1 MIPDNKQVEK
11 DINQKNIKFILEL
24 FNSNKLIEAKKEIN
38 KQIEIYPDSSI
49 LYNILGAV
57 LSAQDQFDES
67 IKNYNKSIKINPDYA
82 QAYNNLGIVFQ
93 KLNRIFKKKGSVKN
107 MEYSKIKKIS
117 AQNKKPIPLLKD
129 LLKTSKN
136 KHPLFIEI
144 KPTFSKKLLQKLL
157 KETSKFSK
165 CVFISFKHENI
176 YNLLKI
182 KSNTKVGLS
191 FSPPTNVKTIIKKS
205 NNKKINCLILDKFFL
220 KNKNIQ
226 DLKIKKYYYTI
237 KTKSEFNKYS
247 KNNNLIF
254 ENL

>member
-1 MIPDNKQVEK
+1 MTH
-11 DINQKNIKFILEL
+11 
-24 FNSNKLIEAKKEIN
+24 LIIHRGIIN
-38 KQIEIYPDSSI
+38 KQYKENLLKSFKQSFKKGYGIETDIHATKDHEFI
-49 LYNILGAV
+49 CFH
-57 LSAQDQFDES
+57 DFT
-67 IKNYNKSIKINPDYA
+67 
-82 QAYNNLGIVFQ
+82 
-93 KLNRIFKKKGSVKN
+93 LNRIFKKKSSVKN
-107 MEYSKIKKIS
+107 MKYSQIKKIS

-136 KHPLFIEI
+136 KYPLFIEI

-176 YNLLKI
+176 YSLLKI
-182 KSNTKVGLS
+182 KNNTKVGLS
-191 FSPPTNVKTIIKKS
+191 FSQSTSFKTIIKKS
-205 NNKKINCLILDKFFL
+205 NNKKIDCFILDKFFL
-220 KNKNIQ
+220 KIKNIQ

-237 KTKSEFNKYS
+237 KTKLEFNKYS

>member
-1 MIPDNKQVEK
+1 MPH
-11 DINQKNIKFILEL
+11 L
-24 FNSNKLIEAKKEIN
+24 LIHR
-38 KQIEIYPDSSI
+38 
-49 LYNILGAV
+49 
-57 LSAQDQFDES
+57 
-67 IKNYNKSIKINPDYA
+67 
-82 QAYNNLGIVFQ
+82 GIVSKQYKENLLKSFKQ
-93 KLNRIFKKKGSVKN
+93 SFKKGYGIETDIHATKDHEFICFHDFTLNRIFKKKGSVKN

-117 AQNKKPIPLLKD
+117 TQNKKPIPLLKD

-136 KHPLFIEI
+136 KYPLFIEI

-165 CVFISFKHENI
+165 CVFISFKHKNI

-182 KSNTKVGLS
+182 KSNIKVGLS
-191 FSPPTNVKTIIKKS
+191 FSPPTSVKKIIKKL
-205 NNKKINCLILDKFFL
+205 NKKKIDCLILDKFFL
-220 KNKNIQ
+220 KNKSIN

>member
-1 MIPDNKQVEK
+1 MSHLIIHRGIVNKQSKENLLKSFKLSFKEGYGIETDIHVTK
-11 DINQKNIKFILEL
+11 DHKFIC
-24 FNSNKLIEAKKEIN
+24 FH
-38 KQIEIYPDSSI
+38 D
-49 LYNILGAV
+49 
-57 LSAQDQFDES
+57 FT
-67 IKNYNKSIKINPDYA
+67 
-82 QAYNNLGIVFQ
+82 
-93 KLNRIFKKKGSVKN
+93 LNRIFKKKESVKN
-107 MEYSKIKKIS
+107 MKYSKIKKIS
-117 AQNKKPIPLLKD
+117 TQNKKPIPLLKD
-129 LLKTSKN
+129 LLKISKN
-136 KHPLFIEI
+136 KYPLFIEI

-182 KSNTKVGLS
+182 KNTTKVGLS
-191 FSPPTNVKTIIKKS
+191 FSPPTNAKTIIKKS

-220 KNKNIQ
+220 KNKIIQ

-237 KTKSEFNKYS
+237 KSKLEFNKYS

>member
-1 MIPDNKQVEK
+1 MVHLIIHRGIVNKQYKENLLKSFKQSFKKGYGIETDIHATK
-11 DINQKNIKFILEL
+11 DNEFIC
-24 FNSNKLIEAKKEIN
+24 FH
-38 KQIEIYPDSSI
+38 D
-49 LYNILGAV
+49 
-57 LSAQDQFDES
+57 FT
-67 IKNYNKSIKINPDYA
+67 
-82 QAYNNLGIVFQ
+82 
-93 KLNRIFKKKGSVKN
+93 LNRIFKKRGSVKN

-117 AQNKKPIPLLKD
+117 IQNKKPIPLLKD
-129 LLKTSKN
+129 LLKISKN
-136 KHPLFIEI
+136 KYPLFIEI

-165 CVFISFKHENI
+165 CVFISFKHKNI

-191 FSPPTNVKTIIKKS
+191 FSPPTSVKTIIKKS
-205 NNKKINCLILDKFFL
+205 NNKKIDCLILDKFFL

-237 KTKSEFNKYS
+237 KTKSEFKKYNKNY
-247 KNNNLIF
+247 NLIF

>member
-1 MIPDNKQVEK
+1 M
-11 DINQKNIKFILEL
+11 
-24 FNSNKLIEAKKEIN
+24 
-38 KQIEIYPDSSI
+38 
-49 LYNILGAV
+49 
-57 LSAQDQFDES
+57 
-67 IKNYNKSIKINPDYA
+67 
-82 QAYNNLGIVFQ
+82 
-93 KLNRIFKKKGSVKN
+93 
-107 MEYSKIKKIS
+107 
-117 AQNKKPIPLLKD
+117 
-129 LLKTSKN
+129 
-136 KHPLFIEI
+136 
-144 KPTFSKKLLQKLL
+144 

-191 FSPPTNVKTIIKKS
+191 FSSPTSVKTIIKKS
-205 NNKKINCLILDKFFL
+205 NDKKIDCLILDKFFL

-226 DLKIKKYYYTI
+226 NLKIKKYYYTI

>member
-1 MIPDNKQVEK
+1 MAHLIIHRGAVNKQYKENLLKSFKQSFKKGYGIETDIHTTK
-11 DINQKNIKFILEL
+11 DHEFIC
-24 FNSNKLIEAKKEIN
+24 FH
-38 KQIEIYPDSSI
+38 D
-49 LYNILGAV
+49 
-57 LSAQDQFDES
+57 FT
-67 IKNYNKSIKINPDYA
+67 
-82 QAYNNLGIVFQ
+82 
-93 KLNRIFKKKGSVKN
+93 LNRIFKKKGSVKN

-117 AQNKKPIPLLKD
+117 TQNKKPIPLLKD

-136 KHPLFIEI
+136 KYSLFIEI

-191 FSPPTNVKTIIKKS
+191 FSPHISVKTIIKKS
-205 NNKKINCLILDKFFL
+205 NNKKIDCLILDKFFL
-220 KNKNIQ
+220 KNKSIQ

>member
-1 MIPDNKQVEK
+1 MAHLLIHRGIVNKQYKENLLQSFKQSFKKGYGIETDIHATK
-11 DINQKNIKFILEL
+11 DHQFIC
-24 FNSNKLIEAKKEIN
+24 FH
-38 KQIEIYPDSSI
+38 D
-49 LYNILGAV
+49 
-57 LSAQDQFDES
+57 FT
-67 IKNYNKSIKINPDYA
+67 
-82 QAYNNLGIVFQ
+82 
-93 KLNRIFKKKGSVKN
+93 LNRIFKRKESVKN

-117 AQNKKPIPLLKD
+117 FQNKKPIPLLKD

-136 KHPLFIEI
+136 KYPLFIEI
-144 KPTFSKKLLQKLL
+144 KPTFSKKLLLKLL

-165 CVFISFKHENI
+165 CVFISFKHKNI

-191 FSPPTNVKTIIKKS
+191 FSPSTSAKTIIKKS
-205 NNKKINCLILDKFFL
+205 NNKKIDCLILDKFFL
-220 KNKNIQ
+220 KNKSIK

-237 KTKSEFNKYS
+237 KTKSEFKKYS